1 MRLSPCAC
9 QVVGTAWLGPA
20 VGVKYLPADIAAVET
35 AGTNW
40 VIAPVSAYG
49 LHSFIPNPWAEAYWL
64 RASLVCCE
72 AVLVSLPWFFHWDL
86 LFQVEIP
93 RLPEKRVLSE
103 VQHRHAEVLFPLVW
117 L

>member
-1 MRLSPCAC
+1 MI
-9 QVVGTAWLGPA
+9 TAVPA
-20 VGVKYLPADIAAVET
+20 H
-35 AGTNW
+35 
-40 VIAPVSAYG
+40 G
-49 LHSFIPNPWAEAYWL
+49 LRSFIPDPRAKVCWL
-64 RASLVCCE
+64 RASLVSCE

>member
-1 MRLSPCAC
+1 MI
-9 QVVGTAWLGPA
+9 TA
-20 VGVKYLPADIAAVET
+20 
-35 AGTNW
+35 
-40 VIAPVSAYG
+40 VSAHG
-49 LHSFIPNPWAEAYWL
+49 LRSFIPDPRAKVCWL
-64 RASLVCCE
+64 RASLVSCE